1 VELGLSFGQS
11 AEWPVL
17 RASVLVVV
25 ACAACTGLGSCG
37 VACAVGIGE
46 NFRGSAVSREQ
57 TSAIQDSVRFWRAR
71 ASQGEPS
78 GQILCT
84 CGPKS
89 GGLALLSE
97 LVGPLP
103 SPYLS
108 PEDGGGSNCSDNFR
122 KMVKKCSELQGAP
135 SPFPPPGDRVG
146 NVRKCSEMFGNVW
159 KC

>member
-1 VELGLSFGQS
+1 MELGLSFGQS

-71 ASQGEPS
+71 ASQGSQGKPS
-78 GQILCT
+78 GQILDT
-84 CGPKS
+84 CEPKS

-97 LVGPLP
+97 LVEPLP
-103 SPYLS
+103 FPYLS
-108 PEDGGGSNCSDNFR
+108 PGGRGGEGG
-122 KMVKKCSELQGAP
+122 KGVA
-135 SPFPPPGDRVG
+135 
-146 NVRKCSEMFGNVW
+146 NVQKILGKW
-159 KC
+159 